1 MIAAIRRVE
10 INEDVRIPSA
20 EHCQRGNR
28 LRRFSF
34 DVIAVEV
41 ESLRVGTRPDEYWS
55 VLLGAIALLRGEP
68 LVAISIVN
76 RHGNEDDRIEY
87 IRVIVE
93 QQVTKHGLQCL
104 LSLDL
109 SGVDVRLHI
118 HNRPP
123 QSLRL
128 DRRLDEWSRRDDE
141 WNVASLRR
149 FADCPDLDLG
159 AEDAQRVDELDDVR
173 VVRRLGEVRAFGAR
187 LRSRLRQV
195 SRVLTS

>member
-10 INEDVRIPSA
+10 INEDVRIPRA

-28 LRRFSF
+28 LRRFSLY
-34 DVIAVEV
+34 VIAIEV
-41 ESLRVGTRPDEYWS
+41 ESLRVGTRPDEYGS

-68 LVAISIVN
+68 LVAVSIVN
-76 RHGNEDDRIEY
+76 RHGNEDDRIEH

-118 HNRPP
+118 HDRPP

-141 WNVASLRR
+141 WNVASLRCL
-149 FADCPDLDLG
+149 AD
-159 AEDAQRVDELDDVR
+159 
-173 VVRRLGEVRAFGAR
+173 
-187 LRSRLRQV
+187 
-195 SRVLTS
+195 

>member
-10 INEDVRIPSA
+10 INEDVRIPRA

-28 LRRFSF
+28 LRRFSLY
-34 DVIAVEV
+34 VIAIEV
-41 ESLRVGTRPDEYWS
+41 ESLRVGTRPDEYGS
-55 VLLGAIALLRGEP
+55 VLLGAIALLRCEP

-76 RHGNEDDRIEY
+76 RHGNEDDRIEH
-87 IRVIVE
+87 IRVIIE
-93 QQVTKHGLQCL
+93 QQVTKHGLQRL

-109 SGVDVRLHI
+109 AGVDVRLHI
-118 HNRPP
+118 HDRPP

-141 WNVASLRR
+141 WNVASLRCL
-149 FADCPDLDLG
+149 ADCPDLDLG
-159 AEDAQRVDELDDVR
+159 AEHAQRVDALDDVR
-173 VVRRLGEVRAFGAR
+173 VVGRLGEVRAFGAR